1 MDNVEQILLKMLPG
15 KEERDT
21 YTVFYLQSKWKSIC
35 GENVARHSKPV
46 KLENKVLYINTDSSV
61 WSNHLLLMKKQFLK
75 NINGA
80 LKKRSVGD
88 LKFFNGSV
96 DNRFLKDS
104 ASETKPEKIELQEEE
119 RQKISALAGNVKNT
133 GLQLKLMA
141 FKAAALKRE
150 KALLKKG
157 GKKCSRC
164 GAVINGKGNL
174 CAVCSRYEQEKLH
187 DELVKFLLT
196 EPWSDYENCKK
207 TLNCDKILYDSVK
220 NHLRQHYY
228 AKVADETASS
238 SEKMLAVIFKTG
250 KTPDLIDDKTYQNVL
265 NNLRGK

>member
-80 LKKRSVGD
+80 FKKRSVGD

-96 DNRFLKDS
+96 DNEFLKDS

-119 RQKISALAGNVKNT
+119 RQKISALAGSVKNT

-150 KALLKKG
+150 KALLKQG

-164 GAVINGKGNL
+164 GTVINGKENL

-220 NHLRQHYY
+220 NHLRQYYY
-228 AKVADETASS
+228 AKVADETASG

>member
-96 DNRFLKDS
+96 DNEFLKDS
-104 ASETKPEKIELQEEE
+104 ASEIKPEKIELQEEE

-150 KALLKKG
+150 KALLKQG

-207 TLNCDKILYDSVK
+207 
-220 NHLRQHYY
+220 R
-228 AKVADETASS
+228 
-238 SEKMLAVIFKTG
+238 
-250 KTPDLIDDKTYQNVL
+250 
-265 NNLRGK
+265 

>member
-15 KEERDT
+15 KEERDI

-75 NINGA
+75 NINGV

-96 DNRFLKDS
+96 DNEFLKDS

-164 GAVINGKGNL
+164 GAVINGKSNL

-207 TLNCDKILYDSVK
+207 MLNCDKILYDSVK